1 MEGKMNDFFQN
12 MLKQT
17 STTIAHL
24 NDQITDL
31 NKNVL
36 SSAGGQT
43 AAQNNTGVET
53 MDLSPAGILNTVS
66 KFINPQAAKT
76 FLQGSGADDAT
87 HAFSAILTGD
97 AARAT
102 EGVKSLLNAF
112 NVLELPFPIITNGAT
127 ISTKNSFTGAEI
139 DAMANAVGTG
149 ISTYGKMTN
158 AFMNTLYNSVDGG
171 GIGSAWETANTLA
184 GDSLK
189 SAFSAGQIAHINAY
203 DGAAGSDQRTLRRDR
218 KHLGLYP

>member
-76 FLQGSGADDAT
+76 FLQGSGADDAILP
-87 HAFSAILTGD
+87 FLSADVTSGIDFFQSFCTLFLFFFPSHGICD
-97 AARAT
+97 GSHKMIA
-102 EGVKSLLNAF
+102 LNA
-112 NVLELPFPIITNGAT
+112 L
-127 ISTKNSFTGAEI
+127 
-139 DAMANAVGTG
+139 
-149 ISTYGKMTN
+149 
-158 AFMNTLYNSVDGG
+158 
-171 GIGSAWETANTLA
+171 
-184 GDSLK
+184 
-189 SAFSAGQIAHINAY
+189 
-203 DGAAGSDQRTLRRDR
+203 
-218 KHLGLYP
+218 